1 MKIPRRFE
9 LYGRTIRVVF
19 GSLNGAAYAQWEFA
33 KDLITIDPDAPR
45 DHRDQAFL
53 HEFIHAA
60 LESLGR
66 EDLSIDEKFVDG
78 LAGLVHQML
87 KSSK

>member
-1 MKIPRRFE
+1 MKIPRTFE
-9 LYGRTIRVVF
+9 LYGRTIRVVT
-19 GSLNGAAYAQWEFA
+19 GNLNGAAYAQWEHA
-33 KDLITIDPDAPR
+33 KDLITIDPDATKN
-45 DHRDQAFL
+45 HREQAFF
-53 HEFIHAA
+53 HEACHAW
-60 LESLGR
+60 LEALGR